1 MQKRNASAEKLL
13 PGLCQARF
21 SLSGPVFH
29 CPDWSREALAAM
41 ESSALIAS
49 LKAGNS
55 LDASAVAAAAALL
68 LDTEADPSAKADLL
82 RALSAK
88 GETAEEIAGF
98 VSAFLQHA
106 VRPPLDLAALGKPVM
121 DVCGTGGDK
130 LDLFNIS
137 TAGMFILAAGGVA
150 VVKHGNRGV
159 TSKSGSADVLEALG
173 VAVNLAP
180 ERYAECVQRHGT
192 AFMLAPQYHPAF
204 KAVAP
209 VRMAL
214 AKEGVRTIFNL
225 IGPLLNPLQPPFQI
239 IGVFDAA
246 LPPVYAEILRRL
258 GRTRA
263 WAVHGSAGDGRG
275 MDEISTLGPTRI
287 AALENGMLSDRTESV
302 PLPVP
307 IIEDLKGGDA
317 ATNAAIIEGIL
328 SGELK
333 GAKRDIV
340 LANAA
345 AAFQV
350 AGLENGWD
358 AALARAAECVDS
370 GRARSVLENLRAFP
384 AG

>member
-1 MQKRNASAEKLL
+1 
-13 PGLCQARF
+13 
-21 SLSGPVFH
+21 
-29 CPDWSREALAAM
+29 M
-41 ESSALIAS
+41 EIRDIIAS
-49 LKAGNS
+49 LKAGHA
-55 LDASAVAAAAALL
+55 LDAASVETAAGLLLEPGGDAAAK
-68 LDTEADPSAKADLL
+68 TELL

-98 VSAFLQHA
+98 VRAFLRHA
-106 VRPPLDLAALGKPVM
+106 VRPPLDMAALGRPVM

-173 VAVNLAP
+173 VSVSLTP
-180 ERYAECVQRHGT
+180 EQFAACVQRHGT

-204 KAVAP
+204 KAIGP
-209 VRMAL
+209 VRAAL
-214 AKEGVRTIFNL
+214 AQEGVRTIFNL
-225 IGPLLNPLQPPFQI
+225 IGPLLNPLQPPCQLV
-239 IGVFDAA
+239 GVFDAA
-246 LPPVYAEILRRL
+246 LPPVYAEIMRRL
-258 GRTRA
+258 GRQRA

-275 MDEISTLGPTRI
+275 MDEVSTLGTTRVV
-287 AALENGMLSDRTESV
+287 ALENGVITERTESV

-307 IIEDLKGGDA
+307 ALEDLKGGDA
-317 ATNAAIIEGIL
+317 AVNAAMIDGIL
-328 SGELK
+328 AGEVR

-350 AGLENGWD
+350 AGVAAGWD
-358 AALARAAECVDS
+358 AALALAAECVDS
-370 GRARSVLENLRAFP
+370 GRALAVLENLRAFP
-384 AG
+384 RV

>member
-1 MQKRNASAEKLL
+1 MKST
-13 PGLCQARF
+13 
-21 SLSGPVFH
+21 
-29 CPDWSREALAAM
+29 D
-41 ESSALIAS
+41 LIAA
-49 LKAGNS
+49 LKEGNS
-55 LDASAVAAAAALL
+55 LDAPAAQTAAEML
-68 LDTEADPSAKADLL
+68 LDVEGDPGAKAELL

-88 GETAEEIAGF
+88 GESAEEIAGF
-98 VSAFLQHA
+98 VSAFLRHA

-173 VAVNLAP
+173 VPVNLSP

-204 KAVAP
+204 KAIAP

-239 IGVFDAA
+239 IGVFDPA

-258 GRTRA
+258 GRKRA

-275 MDEISTLGPTRI
+275 MDEVSTLGATRI
-287 AALENGMLSDRTESV
+287 TALEDGEIIDRSESV

-307 IIEDLKGGDA
+307 RLDELKGGDA

-328 SGELK
+328 AGEIT

-350 AGLENGWD
+350 AGCAQGWPD
-358 AALARAAECVDS
+358 SLALAAECVDS
-370 GRARSVLENLRAFP
+370 GCALDVLENLRAFS

>member
-1 MQKRNASAEKLL
+1 MDQN
-13 PGLCQARF
+13 
-21 SLSGPVFH
+21 
-29 CPDWSREALAAM
+29 
-41 ESSALIAS
+41 LIAT
-49 LKAGNS
+49 LTAGHS
-55 LDASAVAAAAALL
+55 LDTPGIEAAAALL
-68 LDTEADPSAKADLL
+68 LDTSGDETTKTSLL
-82 RALSAK
+82 RALAAK

-98 VSAFLQHA
+98 VQAFLRHA
-106 VRPPLDLAALGKPVM
+106 LRPPLDANALGKPVM

-173 VAVNLAP
+173 VSVSLTP

-204 KAVAP
+204 KAIAP
-209 VRMAL
+209 VRVAL

-225 IGPLLNPLQPPFQI
+225 IGPLLNPLQPPYQLV
-239 IGVFDAA
+239 GVFDPA

-258 GRTRA
+258 GRQRA

-275 MDEISTLGPTRI
+275 MDEVSTLGPTQVV
-287 AALENGMLSDRTESV
+287 ALENGVIMERTERV

-307 IIEDLKGGDA
+307 SLEELKGGDA
-317 ATNAAIIEGIL
+317 ATNAAIIRGIL
-328 SGELK
+328 TGEVR

-345 AAFQV
+345 AALQV
-350 AGLENGWD
+350 AGVATGWE
-358 AALARAAECVDS
+358 AALALAAECVDS
-370 GRARSVLENLRAFP
+370 GRALTVLENLRAFS
-384 AG
+384 AA

>member
-1 MQKRNASAEKLL
+1 
-13 PGLCQARF
+13 
-21 SLSGPVFH
+21 
-29 CPDWSREALAAM
+29 M
-41 ESSALIAS
+41 ESADLIAS

-55 LDASAVAAAAALL
+55 LDSLSINRAAALL
-68 LDTEADPSAKADLL
+68 LDAEADPAAKSDLL

-106 VRPPLDLAALGKPVM
+106 VRPPLDLAALGRPAM

-173 VAVNLAP
+173 VPVNLTP
-180 ERYAECVQRHGT
+180 ERYAECVQRHGA
-192 AFMLAPQYHPAF
+192 AFMLAPQYYPAF
-204 KAVAP
+204 KAIAP

-275 MDEISTLGPTRI
+275 MDEVSTLGPTRI
-287 AALENGMLSDRTESV
+287 AEVDHGVLSDRTDSV

-307 IIEDLKGGDA
+307 QLEELKGGDA

-328 SGELK
+328 SGQVK

-350 AGLENGWD
+350 AGLSEGWD
-358 AALARAAECVDS
+358 ASLARAAECVDS
-370 GRARSVLENLRAFP
+370 GRALDVLKNLRAFS
-384 AG
+384 AV